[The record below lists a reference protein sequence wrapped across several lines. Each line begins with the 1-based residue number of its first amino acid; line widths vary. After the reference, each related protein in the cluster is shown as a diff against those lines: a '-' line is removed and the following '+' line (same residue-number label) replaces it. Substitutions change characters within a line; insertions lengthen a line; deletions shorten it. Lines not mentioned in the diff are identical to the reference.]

1 MRRRKSLRIGVHH
14 VNAVVWE
21 PVYRTRL
28 IGEIFALFVVVVVFA
43 FFAFF
48 AFASQQS
55 LRVRERARRGR
66 APVVVHVDG
75 LERHVDVLER
85 VRESRAREST
95 RGGGRDVRVVV
106 VTLRAVLYER

>member
-1 MRRRKSLRIGVHH
+1 MPVRR
-14 VNAVVWE
+14 VVVRVRRE
-21 PVYRTRL
+21 NL
-28 IGEIFALFVVVVVFA
+28 IGEIFALFVVVFA

-106 VTLRAVLYER
+106 LTLRAVLYER

>member
-1 MRRRKSLRIGVHH
+1 MPVRRVVVRVLRE
-14 VNAVVWE
+14 N
-21 PVYRTRL
+21 L
-28 IGEIFALFVVVVVFA
+28 IGEIFALFVVVFA

-66 APVVVHVDG
+66 APVVVHVYG

-95 RGGGRDVRVVV
+95 RGGGRDVMVVV
-106 VTLRAVLYER
+106 LTSRAVLY